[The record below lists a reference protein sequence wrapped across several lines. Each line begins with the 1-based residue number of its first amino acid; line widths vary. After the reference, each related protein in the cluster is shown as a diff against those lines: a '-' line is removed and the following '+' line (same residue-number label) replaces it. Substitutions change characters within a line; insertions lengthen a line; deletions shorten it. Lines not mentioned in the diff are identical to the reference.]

1 VVSHHTVNFN
11 PEVDPTIYRKIRKD
25 FGERKLS
32 CKYIIGVSLGKEY
45 RALEIVLTV
54 QERELYSITLITL
67 LFYSSP
73 TKEESSKKQN
83 KKKFF
88 FLSE

>member
-45 RALEIVLTV
+45 RALEIEAYSTWRENYIVL
-54 QERELYSITLITL
+54 
-67 LFYSSP
+67 
-73 TKEESSKKQN
+73 K
-83 KKKFF
+83 
-88 FLSE
+88 